1 MPKIKYKL
9 TSDPTYND
17 YLGTIQFVH
26 GVCEIDSE
34 DVNKMQE
41 IERFR
46 IIGWTIDPVDGAP
59 VEEKKP
65 KRTRGKGKSKKGK
78 RGKGSR
84 GKKTASKPKLKPF
97 KEAIELVE
105 DKNGN
110 LVEEKVDD
118 GVGRL
123 PEIKDNDQNDLFGG
137 DEIEQSKDQPKL
149 DGEGRSGDT
158 GKDDSI
164 G

>member
-9 TSDPTYND
+9 ISDPTFND

-34 DVNKMQE
+34 DVGKMQE
-41 IERFR
+41 IERFKVVGFEVER
-46 IIGWTIDPVDGAP
+46 IDEVL

-65 KRTRGKGKSKKGK
+65 RRTRGKGKSKKGK

-84 GKKTASKPKLKPF
+84 KRTPPKPKPETYEEIDDFMGPLTETKETPPKTLPHIEPGERVAKPDLF
-97 KEAIELVE
+97 
-105 DKNGN
+105 
-110 LVEEKVDD
+110 EEK
-118 GVGRL
+118 
-123 PEIKDNDQNDLFGG
+123 
-137 DEIEQSKDQPKL
+137 EIEQSTDQPEP
-149 DGEGRSGDT
+149 DGEGRSGDS

>member
-9 TSDPTYND
+9 ISDPTFND

-26 GVCEIDSE
+26 GVCEIDS
-34 DVNKMQE
+34 DDTGKMQE
-41 IERFR
+41 IERFKVIGFEVER
-46 IIGWTIDPVDGAP
+46 IDEVL

-65 KRTRGKGKSKKGK
+65 RRTRGKGKSKKGK

-84 GKKTASKPKLKPF
+84 KRTPPKPKA
-97 KEAIELVE
+97 EIESAAKIMDREIGEKSL
-105 DKNGN
+105 
-110 LVEEKVDD
+110 EEV
-118 GVGRL
+118 L
-123 PEIKDNDQNDLFGG
+123 PLSEETKDINNEQDLFGG
-137 DEIEQSKDQPKL
+137 DEIEQSTDQPEP
-149 DGEGRSGDT
+149 DGEGRSGDS